1 MIGVGV
7 GGVVVV
13 LNVPARRDEPALK
26 KFRVLALLA
35 AVTVDVVENS
45 LRCESTVSSECVD
58 SNELRALAAF
68 SFLFGLSVMP
78 PPLPLPLWLWPRSR
92 NEASLKRRDDD
103 DALLLVVGVDEP
115 DDETL
120 AVVVDLSVVGLSLS
134 DRL

>member
-78 PPLPLPLWLWPRSR
+78 LPLPLWLWPRSR

-103 DALLLVVGVDEP
+103 DALLVVGVDEP